1 MESAR
6 LRFVYWV
13 LLPMTITA
21 IGVLAYYSLQT
32 AAQFERLGEQS
43 IANSSLSH
51 AREKV
56 GQLERLIIAA
66 DNRVFSS
73 LDMERL
79 DAIDETW
86 RTQAEELSPS
96 VRAVAVIDDR
106 QQIVA
111 LSSRT
116 TAGERQRFAD
126 LLDAHVIRDLKL
138 DKLEFDRLKHLHR
151 VYDEKVYLISY
162 KAIRHR
168 GQRFFLAAHHDV
180 GYLVREVFP
189 DLFSGGREQLLNV
202 IDGDN
207 QRVFGANMTDAGDY
221 VVAYRFP
228 TTLYA
233 WRLQVAPTAAPLL
246 EAKGR
251 SSRFNQFALIALC
264 LAIILL
270 AVLVTVY
277 VADKERRL
285 ATLKSE
291 FIANV
296 THELKTPL
304 SVIRMFAEMLLT
316 QRVSSD
322 KKRDEYLNIICTESE
337 RLSNLIQ
344 NVLDFAALEGGKQRY
359 AMQDSDI
366 GELVGRAIEAFRYRM
381 EREGSGLNLTV
392 SGEPPL
398 GRVDEQSILLAV
410 INLLDN
416 AVKYGAGTPVEVTVA
431 ASVDEITI
439 SVRDHGAGIPKADL
453 KRVFD
458 RFYRTGS
465 DTTVRGSGIGLSLVK
480 QIAEAHHGRAWAD
493 NAPEGGAVVSITIP
507 RRDPTRA
514 RITSSA
520 PIDSAGPADIVSE
533 HG

>member
-1 MESAR
+1 MASAR

-13 LLPMTITA
+13 VLPMTLAA

-43 IANSSLSH
+43 IADSSLSH
-51 AREKV
+51 ARDKV

-73 LDMERL
+73 IDLERL
-79 DAIDETW
+79 NTIDERW
-86 RTQAEELSPS
+86 RTRAEQLSPS
-96 VRAVAVIDDR
+96 VRAVAVLNGA
-106 QQIVA
+106 QQILA

-116 TAGERQRFAD
+116 SADERGTYSHLLRTKLIAD
-126 LLDAHVIRDLKL
+126 LE
-138 DKLEFDRLKHLHR
+138 LESLEYNRLKHLHR
-151 VYDEKVYLISY
+151 VYDDKVFLISY

-168 GQRFFLAAHHDV
+168 GQRLYVTAHHDV

-189 DLFSGGREQLLNV
+189 ELFSLGGEQLLNV

-228 TTLYA
+228 TTLYG
-233 WRLQVAPTAAPLL
+233 WRLQVAPRTAPLL

-251 SSRFNQFALIALC
+251 TSRFNQFALIALC
-264 LAIILL
+264 LAIILV
-270 AVLVTVY
+270 AVLVTAY

-304 SVIRMFAEMLLT
+304 SVIRMFSEMLLT
-316 QRVSSD
+316 QRVSTD
-322 KKRDEYLNIICTESE
+322 EKRQEYLNIICSESE
-337 RLSNLIQ
+337 RLSSLIQ
-344 NVLDFAALEGGKQRY
+344 NVLDFAALERGKQRY
-359 AMQDSDI
+359 AMADSDV
-366 GELVGRAIEAFRYRM
+366 GELVGRAIEAFRYRF
-381 EREGSGLNLTV
+381 EREGSTV
-392 SGEPPL
+392 KYDSSGDTPL

-416 AVKYGAGTPVEVTVA
+416 AVKYGAGTTVEVGVHA
-431 ASVDEITI
+431 GPEQITI
-439 SVRDHGAGIPKADL
+439 SVRDHGGGIPRADL

-480 QIAEAHHGRAWAD
+480 HIAEAHHGRAWAE
-493 NAPEGGAVVSITIP
+493 NAQDGGAIVSITIP
-507 RRDPTRA
+507 RRDPTRP
-514 RITSSA
+514 RTQTTP
-520 PIDSAGPADIVSE
+520 PIDSAPATDIVTE
-533 HG
+533 HV